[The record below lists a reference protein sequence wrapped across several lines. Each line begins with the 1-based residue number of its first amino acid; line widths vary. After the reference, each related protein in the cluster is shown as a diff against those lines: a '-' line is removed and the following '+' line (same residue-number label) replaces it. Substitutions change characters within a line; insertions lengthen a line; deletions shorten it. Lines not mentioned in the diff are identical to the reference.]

1 MKLFYKKIIISVA
14 TIFSIFF
21 LVVILFTIYLTYK
34 IPFNNYRLKI
44 FQDSFNI
51 FVDPMHPK
59 QSNLITETA
68 EVGNWGSGNQCQ
80 FLVGQFR
87 LSTLLKEEIK
97 QFYFKDS
104 MSSGVYFIEGDE
116 DFDNT
121 WFEWKEKYLKNYKLK
136 DGENVYLVWMSDD
149 DYPPDGDIR
158 CH

>member
-1 MKLFYKKIIISVA
+1 
-14 TIFSIFF
+14 
-21 LVVILFTIYLTYK
+21 
-34 IPFNNYRLKI
+34 
-44 FQDSFNI
+44 
-51 FVDPMHPK
+51 
-59 QSNLITETA
+59 
-68 EVGNWGSGNQCQ
+68 
-80 FLVGQFR
+80 
-87 LSTLLKEEIK
+87 
-97 QFYFKDS
+97 